1 MARRLSR
8 DVSPDKRVKLERGT
22 PSFFDKNFISA
33 ALAFP
38 STGGVVKA
46 ILSRALYSPTTPSR
60 LAPGCAWIAKTTAS
74 ALVLNQT
81 GLLSDILGIPRL
93 RKI

>member
-8 DVSPDKRVKLERGT
+8 EVSPDNREMLARGT

-60 LAPGCAWIAKTTAS
+60 LAPGWAWTDKIRAS
-74 ALVLNQT
+74 ALDVNQT
-81 GLLSDILGIPRL
+81 GL
-93 RKI
+93 

>member
-8 DVSPDKRVKLERGT
+8 EVSPEIKVKFERGT
-22 PSFFDKNFISA
+22 PSFLDKNLISA

-38 STGGVVKA
+38 STGGVVNA

-60 LAPGCAWIAKTTAS
+60 FAPGGRE
-74 ALVLNQT
+74 L
-81 GLLSDILGIPRL
+81 PRQ
-93 RKI
+93 